1 MDGGNP
7 QDNVADFVRIDR
19 EGRAQA
25 GHGVLT
31 PQQEIR
37 LNLNQSICAH
47 KIDGKVYLFAVSLA
61 ASHRLYALADKRSCP
76 PAITMNPFTIA
87 TSLRAIEILSDE
99 EYLNMVRVVQDVLS
113 GPIDAAE
120 IQRIRQE
127 EELSRLEV
135 YEVYMKSFETVL
147 KPSMLPVVGGD
158 PATAYERSVVLAVA
172 INLKQEFTQAVKT
185 KQQIKRAEVAVMTR
199 VGTVVAALQQ
209 QFQQRAAPYNAPA
222 GGGAAAGGAGKGGA
236 VAAPQKGVPKGGK
249 VGGGG
254 KGAPPAG
261 GGKGKGTGIQ
271 VCLDWCE
278 GNCPGT
284 GRATCPSGHVHQATI
299 GRLDFLNT
307 RFLGGRLTPE
317 RMAILCR
324 EVDNS

>member
-61 ASHRLYALADKRSCP
+61 ASHRLYALADKRACP
-76 PAITMNPFTIA
+76 PAIVMNPFTIA
-87 TSLRAIEILSDE
+87 TALRAIEILSDE
-99 EYLNMVRVVQDVLS
+99 EYLNMVRVVQDVLN
-113 GPIDAAE
+113 GPIDAAD
-120 IQRIRQE
+120 IQRIKPE
-127 EELSRLEV
+127 EELSRLDV
-135 YEVYMKSFETVL
+135 YEVYLKSFETVL

-158 PATAYERSVVLAVA
+158 PATAYERSVVLAIS
-172 INLKQEFTQAVKT
+172 INLKQEFNQAIKT

-199 VGTVVAALQQ
+199 VGTVMAALQQ
-209 QFQQRAAPYNAPA
+209 QLQRAAPYNAPA
-222 GGGAAAGGAGKGGA
+222 GGGGNPAGGKGGGGA
-236 VAAPQKGVPKGGK
+236 VAVPKGAPKGGK
-249 VGGGG
+249 GGGGG
-254 KGAPPAG
+254 KGAPG
-261 GGKGKGTGIQ
+261 GGKGGKGTGIQ

-284 GRATCPSGHVHQATI
+284 GRATCPNGHVHQATI

>member
-7 QDNVADFVRIDR
+7 QDNVSDFVRLDR

-25 GHGVLT
+25 GRGVLT
-31 PQQEIR
+31 PQQETR

-47 KIDGKVYLFAVSLA
+47 KIDGRVYLFAVSLA

-87 TSLRAIEILSDE
+87 TSLRAIEILDDA
-99 EYLNMVRVVQDVLS
+99 EYLNMVRVVQDILS

-120 IQRIRQE
+120 IARVRPE
-127 EELSRLEV
+127 EELSRLDV
-135 YEVYMKSFETVL
+135 YDVYLKSFETVT

-158 PATAYERSVVLAVA
+158 PSTAYERSVVLAVS
-172 INLKQEFTQAVKT
+172 INLKQEFNTAIKT

-209 QFQQRAAPYNAPA
+209 QLQARAAPYNAPA
-222 GGGAAAGGAGKGGA
+222 AAPKGGA
-236 VAAPQKGVPKGGK
+236 PGGGVVQPKGAPKGK
-249 VGGGG
+249 GGGG
-254 KGAPPAG
+254 KGNPP
-261 GGKGKGTGIQ
+261 GGKGKGGGIQ

-299 GRLDFLNT
+299 GRLDFLNG
-307 RFLGGRLTPE
+307 RFLGGRLTPD
-317 RMAILCR
+317 RMALLCR

>member
-31 PQQEIR
+31 PQQETR
-37 LNLNQSICAH
+37 LNLSQSICAH

-61 ASHRLYALADKRSCP
+61 ASHRLYALADKRACP

-99 EYLNMVRVVQDVLS
+99 ECLNMVRVVQDVLS
-113 GPIDAAE
+113 GPIDAAD
-120 IQRIRQE
+120 IAR
-127 EELSRLEV
+127 
-135 YEVYMKSFETVL
+135 VYMKSFETVL

-158 PATAYERSVVLAVA
+158 PATAYERSVVLAVS
-172 INLKQEFTQAVKT
+172 INLKQEFMQAIKT

-209 QFQQRAAPYNAPA
+209 QLQARAAPYNAPA
-222 GGGAAAGGAGKGGA
+222 NAGGGAGKGGG
-236 VAAPQKGVPKGGK
+236 AAQP
-249 VGGGG
+249 
-254 KGAPPAG
+254 KGAPKGKGGGAGKGGNPPA
-261 GGKGKGTGIQ
+261 GKGKGGGIQ

-284 GRATCPSGHVHQATI
+284 GRATCPNGHVHQATI
-299 GRLDFLNT
+299 GRLDFLSG
-307 RFLGGRLTPE
+307 RLLGGRLTPE
-317 RMAILCR
+317 RMAVLCR